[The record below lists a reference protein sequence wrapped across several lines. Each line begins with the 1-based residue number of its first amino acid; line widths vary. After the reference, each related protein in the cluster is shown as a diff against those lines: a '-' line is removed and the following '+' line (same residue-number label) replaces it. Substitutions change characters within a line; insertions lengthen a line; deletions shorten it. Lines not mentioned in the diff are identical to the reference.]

1 VIVLLFFRLSKSRS
15 KQMELEKISLEKDL
29 VLRNQDIVTKDKELA
44 SSVLYLLTKND
55 LLNDVSE
62 RLLSLKKKISPD
74 HHNAIQKI
82 HFRHSRRRARRYV
95 EEFEIRFHQVHN
107 DYYKKLMEHA
117 PDLSPGE
124 LKICTFLKL
133 NMSSKEISAITRQ
146 SVKSIE
152 VARTRI
158 RKKMNL
164 TNQDVNLVSF
174 LMEL

>member
-1 VIVLLFFRLSKSRS
+1 
-15 KQMELEKISLEKDL
+15 M
-29 VLRNQDIVTKDKELA
+29 
-44 SSVLYLLTKND
+44 
-55 LLNDVSE
+55 LNDVSE
-62 RLLSLKKKISPD
+62 RLLALKKKINPE

-82 HFRHSRRRARRYV
+82 IFDIQDGAREDMW
-95 EEFEIRFHQVHN
+95 EEFEIRFQQVHH
-107 DYYKKLMEHA
+107 DYYKKLMEYA

-146 SVKSIE
+146 SIKSIE

>member
-1 VIVLLFFRLSKSRS
+1 
-15 KQMELEKISLEKDL
+15 
-29 VLRNQDIVTKDKELA
+29 
-44 SSVLYLLTKND
+44 
-55 LLNDVSE
+55 
-62 RLLSLKKKISPD
+62 
-74 HHNAIQKI
+74 
-82 HFRHSRRRARRYV
+82 
-95 EEFEIRFHQVHN
+95 
-107 DYYKKLMEHA
+107 MEHA